1 MIYFNALLQGGII
14 STFRNSKIGYKLKK
28 DDIERLNT
36 FTEFGLVY
44 KHSNFKLSFLQKTR
58 TRPFKGGH
66 TIEYGNITISF
77 KL

>member
-1 MIYFNALLQGGII
+1 MYLTFSANFRMIYFNALLQGGII

-28 DDIERLNT
+28 DEIERLNT

-58 TRPFKGGH
+58 TRPFKGEH
-66 TIEYGNITISF
+66 TIE
-77 KL
+77 